1 MKFTEPRKR
10 RKNPLKLEIKTWN
23 NVCSSLFEVSL
34 KMAILTF
41 LLIFSVVQSHA
52 LENIARVVGGHVA
65 DQSKLLLDTIIQDV
79 LSVFSCCIQGQW
91 RFLVAMSFHK

>member
-1 MKFTEPRKR
+1 MKFTEPRQR

-34 KMAILTF
+34 KMAILIF
-41 LLIFSVVQSHA
+41 LLIFSVQSHA

-65 DQSKLLLDTIIQDV
+65 DQSK
-79 LSVFSCCIQGQW
+79 
-91 RFLVAMSFHK
+91 